1 MRAAAFAVILLAAS
15 CERGPQS
22 EANLPA
28 APGTTPAV
36 STGDLPQ
43 GTPPGSVTPCTVL
56 PPEEAVRVKANLASV
71 GAAGGWTIHAG
82 PALVCSEPGPEGAV
96 GCELAPGGTA
106 IASQGD
112 KTYGFRNDTAAPLSI
127 SVNTEGMSC
136 GPLKTPPSPS

>member
-1 MRAAAFAVILLAAS
+1 MRVAAIAVVLLAAS

-22 EANLPA
+22 ETNLPA

-43 GTPPGSVTPCTVL
+43 PTPPGNVTPCTIL
-56 PPEEAVRVKANLASV
+56 PPEEAATLKSTLSSM
-71 GAAGGWTIHAG
+71 GSAGGWTIHG
-82 PALVCSEPGPEGAV
+82 TTALVCSEPGLEGAV
-96 GCELAPGGTA
+96 GCELAPGGA
-106 IASQGD
+106 AVASQAD

-127 SVNTEGMSC
+127 TVNSEGMSC